1 MMSAGIFAIMI
12 MILVDTLIQLSSV
25 NTTTKSGRGMPEF
38 RHKIELNI
46 QHFKFI
52 LRVNFK
58 AVTRYVAGL
67 GTRRIE
73 ATAFEKSTD
82 SFRWIIK
89 KTEATNER
97 RREKN
102 TRVFEIR
109 YLNNYQLD
117 DTLPDNI
124 SKKSAPIF
132 TLQQKTTPVGFVC
145 CP

>member
-1 MMSAGIFAIMI
+1 MSAGIFAIMI
-12 MILVDTLIQLSSV
+12 MILVNTLIQLSSV
-25 NTTTKSGRGMPEF
+25 NTTTKSDRVMPEF
-38 RHKIELNI
+38 RHKIELII
-46 QHFKFI
+46 QHFKFL
-52 LRVNFK
+52 LRVNYK

-82 SFRWIIK
+82 SFRWIKK
-89 KTEATNER
+89 KTEASNKR

-124 SKKSAPIF
+124 SKKSAPTF
-132 TLQQKTTPVGFVC
+132 TLQQKKQHQLGLC